1 MTGRKYLRSKDI
13 SNITPVTTATQSV
26 IKLQAL
32 IAGQSAPSESLL
44 QMLSN
49 CSQDVKSLLETKVKQ
64 IGEQFCAN
72 YNNNANINVNDDTAS
87 DFGKKRLLMGQTLFY
102 KLLEMILNDEKRKK
116 PNDDITVSLQIKII
130 INEKIIEVIIYI
142 LIIIYYRIFC

>member
-1 MTGRKYLRSKDI
+1 M

-49 CSQDVKSLLETKVKQ
+49 CSQDVKSSLEAKVKQ
-64 IGEQFCAN
+64 IGQQFCAN
-72 YNNNANINVNDDTAS
+72 YNNNNANINEGSAS

-116 PNDDITVSLQIKII
+116 PNDDITVSLYK
-130 INEKIIEVIIYI
+130 
-142 LIIIYYRIFC
+142 

>member
-1 MTGRKYLRSKDI
+1 M

-32 IAGQSAPSESLL
+32 IAGQSAPSKSLL
-44 QMLSN
+44 QILNN
-49 CSQDVKSLLETKVKQ
+49 CSQDVKSSLEAKVKQ

-72 YNNNANINVNDDTAS
+72 YNNNANITNVNDGSAS

-116 PNDDITVSLQIKII
+116 PNDDITVSLYTHPHTLCVCLCV
-130 INEKIIEVIIYI
+130 NEDN
-142 LIIIYYRIFC
+142 YRLKDH

>member
-1 MTGRKYLRSKDI
+1 M

-32 IAGQSAPSESLL
+32 IAGQSTPSEGLL

-49 CSQDVKSLLETKVKQ
+49 CSQDVKSSVEAKVKQ

-72 YNNNANINVNDDTAS
+72 YNNVNDGSTS
-87 DFGKKRLLMGQTLFY
+87 DFGKKRFVMGQTLFY

-116 PNDDITVSLQIKII
+116 PNDDITVSLYKLRIYREII
-130 INEKIIEVIIYI
+130 PVKYIYLYINIC
-142 LIIIYYRIFC
+142 LL

>member
-1 MTGRKYLRSKDI
+1 M

-44 QMLSN
+44 QMLNN
-49 CSQDVKSLLETKVKQ
+49 CSQDVKSSLEAKVKQ
-64 IGEQFCAN
+64 IGEQFCASYN
-72 YNNNANINVNDDTAS
+72 NNNANITNINDSSPS

-116 PNDDITVSLQIKII
+116 PNDDITVSLYK
-130 INEKIIEVIIYI
+130 
-142 LIIIYYRIFC
+142 